1 MAVTATKALTLEEVL
16 NASNLN
22 LLADA
27 LAKVQLGTML
37 SLQKESISQAAAD
50 SIVLS
55 KAAFG
60 PAMVHV
66 RVTAGGAS
74 TVGKYVVSDSGGVAV
89 VVGAEIGVCLLSD
102 DGLTLSFA
110 AGSNIT
116 AAEVS
121 YLAAPAVALDSLVA
135 Y

>member
-1 MAVTATKALTLEEVL
+1 MSTTVLPQTLEL
-16 NASNLN
+16 GLSQANPGF
-22 LLADA
+22 LADA
-27 LAKVQLGTML
+27 LRKVDLGAFFK
-37 SLQKESISQAAAD
+37 LQKEVITQAAAD
-50 SIVLS
+50 TVVLA

-74 TVGKYVVSDSGGVAV
+74 TLGAYLVSDSGGVAV
-89 VVGAEIGVCLLSD
+89 VVGSEIGVCKLSD

-116 AAEVS
+116 GCVVS
-121 YLAAPAVALDSLVA
+121 YLAAPAAAPDEA
-135 Y
+135 FGF